1 MTSLSLAF
9 AGAFAWLA
17 AFRGCA
23 APEGCLAGDDGSC
36 TPPTPCRGMVYT
48 CATPALEVRRVASSA
63 DRAPG
68 PDALAATGDV
78 LLRNDRLRLVLDGL
92 GAPHFLSPSGGAV
105 LDLSPVDGAGGGD
118 DGINQIFQAV
128 GILPGDAVRSTRID
142 VEDRSPRYV
151 AAIVRGALDGRP
163 RVTVVT
169 RYELRP
175 CEPGVRVRTEL
186 FHGGD
191 SPESFFLSDAL
202 YWGGRKGAPFA
213 PLAGRGFVH
222 PDLDLLE
229 LDRSFVEQPF
239 LASRPQREG
248 APAYAVV
255 ACGEGNKALSGFHSD
270 TISAAGLPRRVLM
283 PGDALAFERF
293 FVVSRG
299 PGLGGA
305 VSEALKAREQLFGE
319 PTRAARGR
327 VRRPGGRPLTAADH
341 ASVLVYEEGPGGSP
355 ALAARTVWTEATL
368 DAQGEYRV
376 AVPAGKRLV
385 AVAHALGRA
394 ASAPVSFTTTGSAD
408 AEVPELVSPEP
419 GRLEARV
426 VDSAGRPVRGE
437 LVLTPTRAEDVAAA
451 RGSLYGAFEVAHCAP
466 YLGPPHGG
474 SPACNRALL
483 GADGRASLAVPAGRY
498 WVYATRGPFS
508 TLARAE
514 VTIAEGAVATASL
527 VVDEL
532 PSLMPSGALS
542 ADFHVHGGASFDSSL
557 PELDR
562 ARSFVATG
570 VDVLAAT
577 DHDVV
582 STYEAAIRE
591 LGIGDRVRVMPGA
604 ETTGHIL
611 FYRPPGSDIPKVVG
625 HYNFWPLRHDA
636 SLPRNGLPW
645 DELLEPGP
653 LFDRVSA
660 SFAGA
665 GVIQFNHPLAS
676 ATFGRDEGFL
686 TAIEFDARKPVPQ
699 APSDTGPGQ
708 LRRSR
713 GGRTALDY
721 HVQEVMNGTSTRQ
734 FQQYRLAWF
743 SLLNQ
748 GILRGGTANSD
759 SHTLAVEVLGYPRNL
774 VLGGHTLG
782 AFDVERFNADVRAGK
797 MVGTNGPVIDAHID
811 GREPSLTPL
820 RASAGA
826 TLAIEIR
833 AAPWIPV
840 EELRVLVNGKVA
852 RVVGGAALQRPVDP
866 FGRDG
871 LVRFSGR
878 LPVDELLAGL
888 APGSDA
894 WIVVEAGLPLFPSA
908 DLDRDGYPDTTDNNG
923 DGRIDLD
930 DRRGYG
936 EDDAYVEP
944 GRPPEAD
951 PRFHANVVAPGHW
964 ATAFTNPWL
973 IDRGGDGWSA
983 PGL

>member
-17 AFRGCA
+17 IFRGCA
-23 APEGCLAGDDGSC
+23 APEGCLAGDDGKC
-36 TPPTPCRGMVYT
+36 TPQAPCQGLAYT
-48 CATPALEVRRVASSA
+48 CATPALELRRVESGA
-63 DRAPG
+63 DRASG

-78 LLRNDRLRLVLDGL
+78 LLRNDHLRLVLDGL

-105 LDLSPVDGAGGGD
+105 LDLSPVDARGDGD

-128 GILPGDAVRSTRID
+128 GILPGDAVRATRID
-142 VEDRSPRYV
+142 LEDRSPRYV
-151 AAIVRGALDGRP
+151 AAIVRGTLDGRP
-163 RVTVVT
+163 KVSVVT

-202 YWGGRKGAPFA
+202 YWGGRKSAPFT

-239 LASRPQREG
+239 FASRPERDG

-255 ACGEGNKALSGFHSD
+255 ACGDGKQGLSGFHSD
-270 TISAAGLPRRVLM
+270 SISAAGLPRTVVM

-293 FVVSRG
+293 FVVARG
-299 PGLGGA
+299 PGMGGA
-305 VSEALKAREQLFGE
+305 VSEALRAREQLFGE
-319 PTRAARGR
+319 PTRAAHGR
-327 VRRPGGRPLTAADH
+327 VRRPDGRPLTPADH
-341 ASVLVYEEGPGGSP
+341 ASVLVYEPGPGGSP
-355 ALAARTVWTEATL
+355 ALDARTVWTEATL
-368 DAQGEYRV
+368 DAQGAYRV

-394 ASAPVSFTTTGSAD
+394 ASPPAAFTTLGD
-408 AEVPELVSPEP
+408 VEVPDLVSPEP

-426 VDSAGRPVRGE
+426 VDSAGQPVRGE

-451 RGSLYGAFEVAHCAP
+451 RGSLYGAFDVAHCAP

-483 GADGRASLAVPAGRY
+483 GTDGRVSLAVPAGRY
-498 WVYATRGPFS
+498 WAYATEGPFS

-514 VTIAEGAVATASL
+514 ITIADGATTTASL
-527 VVDEL
+527 VVDKL
-532 PSLMPSGALS
+532 PSLMPAGALS

-557 PELDR
+557 PEIDR

-625 HYNFWPLRHDA
+625 HYNFWPLRYDA
-636 SLPRNGLPW
+636 ALPRNGLPW

-653 LFDRVSA
+653 LFDRVAA
-660 SFAGA
+660 SFDGA
-665 GVIQFNHPLAS
+665 GVIQFNHPLAGS
-676 ATFGRDEGFL
+676 SFGRDEGFL
-686 TAIEFDARKPVPQ
+686 TAIEFDARKPVP
-699 APSDTGPGQ
+699 AEPSDVGPGQ

-759 SHTLAVEVLGYPRNL
+759 SHTLAVEVLGYARNL
-774 VLGGHTLG
+774 VLGGHTLR

-797 MVGTNGPVIDAHID
+797 MIGTNGPVIDANIE
-811 GREPSLTPL
+811 GRGPSLAPL
-820 RASAGA
+820 RAAADAALS
-826 TLAIEIR
+826 LEVR

-840 EELRVLVNGKVA
+840 EEIRVLVNGKVRRVLRGPELA
-852 RVVGGAALQRPVDP
+852 RPTDP
-866 FGRDG
+866 FGRGG
-871 LVRFSGR
+871 LVRFSGK
-878 LPVDELLAGL
+878 LPVAELLAGL
-888 APGSDA
+888 PADSDA

-923 DGRIDLD
+923 DGVIDLD

-944 GRPPEAD
+944 GRPSETD

-973 IDRGGDGWSA
+973 IDRGRDGWTA